1 MSDSHPLPKS
11 LLFASVDDPASETHR
26 SQVEDT
32 STRRAVPTGILIGGV
47 LVGGFMLVAGLFLF
61 SGEKS
66 SGDAQLQFAI
76 DPGPLPGEVETEPGA
91 QAWDA
96 VNGILDPDP
105 IDRAEPLPAHPEWK
119 DEVTELRD
127 RLATAEGSLEHLRQ
141 RHASVA
147 ASLDILIAGEPW
159 ARQKSSEI
167 QVLDEVREQAQS
179 VRRLEQRLDRLEAEH
194 QERAR
199 AAAAQPPFE
208 LIAIDWWNR
217 EPYATLLSEGRY
229 TRVQEGE
236 SISGWSLD
244 EMDVT
249 RREAAFSRAGQVVR
263 LRVQGG

>member
-11 LLFASVDDPASETHR
+11 LLFASVDDPAFETHR

-32 STRRAVPTGILIGGV
+32 SIRRAVPTAILIGGV
-47 LVGGFMLVAGLFLF
+47 LLGGFMLMAGLFLF
-61 SGEKS
+61 SGGENS
-66 SGDAQLQFAI
+66 VDAQPQFAI
-76 DPGPLPGEVETEPGA
+76 DAGPLPGEIETEPGA

-96 VNGILDPDP
+96 VHEDLDP
-105 IDRAEPLPAHPEWK
+105 IDRAEPLPAHPEWQ

-127 RLATAEGSLEHLRQ
+127 RLETVEGSLEHLRQ

-159 ARQKSSEI
+159 ARQGSSEI
-167 QVLDEVREQAQS
+167 QVLGEVREQAQS
-179 VRRLEQRLDRLEAEH
+179 VRRLEQRLDRLEAER

-244 EMDVT
+244 ELDVT

>member
-47 LVGGFMLVAGLFLF
+47 LLGGFMLVAGLFLF
-61 SGEKS
+61 SGGEN
-66 SGDAQLQFAI
+66 GVDAQPQFAI
-76 DPGPLPGEVETEPGA
+76 DAGPLPGEIEIEPDA

-96 VNGILDPDP
+96 VHEVLDPT
-105 IDRAEPLPAHPEWK
+105 DRAEPLPAPPEWK

-127 RLATAEGSLEHLRQ
+127 RLETVEGSLEHLRQ

-159 ARQKSSEI
+159 ARRESSEI

-179 VRRLEQRLDRLEAEH
+179 VRRLEQRLDRLEAER
-194 QERAR
+194 QDRAR

-229 TRVQEGE
+229 TRLQEGE